1 MKLPTAR
8 WLELLDPDLEDER
21 SEITADVL
29 AAEREQFVSEVR
41 KQLDHALAVLALEAQ
56 QESDM
61 YWSAHNIARE
71 DAGEDEQGRVGTR
84 IRIIR
89 KVTLSVE
96 WYRNRFVSAQ
106 PNEKKLVFS
115 TYIKK
120 GKSHK
125 YSMANFKNEP
135 QWAQELI
142 QRVESRYARIRQRA
156 SALTKVRRALN
167 EYERLLDKTHS
178 DEV

>member
-1 MKLPTAR
+1 MSLPTMR
-8 WLELLDPDLEDER
+8 WLELLDPERLDER

-29 AAEREQFVSEVR
+29 AAERTQFVSEVR
-41 KQLDHALAVLALEAQ
+41 NQLDHALAVLALEAQ

-61 YWSAHNIARE
+61 YWSAHNLARE
-71 DAGEDEQGRVGTR
+71 DEGEDEQGRVGTR
-84 IRIIR
+84 VRIVK
-89 KVTLSVE
+89 KVSLSVE

-120 GKSHK
+120 GKKHE
-125 YSMANFKNEP
+125 YSMSNFKNEP

-142 QRVESRYARIRQRA
+142 QQVESRYARIRQRA
-156 SALTKVRRALN
+156 SALAKIRRALN
-167 EYERLLDKTHS
+167 EYDRLLSKTHS